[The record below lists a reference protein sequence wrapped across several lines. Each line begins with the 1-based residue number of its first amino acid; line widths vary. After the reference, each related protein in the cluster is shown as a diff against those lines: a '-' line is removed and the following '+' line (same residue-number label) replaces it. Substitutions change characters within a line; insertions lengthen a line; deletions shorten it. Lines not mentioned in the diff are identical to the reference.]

1 MEIITN
7 FIINNSTLFIVITA
21 ILVFALIGYFV
32 DQNEQKKGI
41 STIIK
46 PKEKEL
52 NIKELSSK
60 AQHKSLSSALTD
72 NLNNQNKVSN
82 ENANQEQS
90 QMPNQNNGMNGQPVN
105 NTITDINSGSN
116 SEIIGFNVFKK

>member
-116 SEIIGFNVFKK
+116 SEAIGFNVFKK

>member
-60 AQHKSLSSALTD
+60 AQHKSLSSALT
-72 NLNNQNKVSN
+72 
-82 ENANQEQS
+82 E
-90 QMPNQNNGMNGQPVN
+90 
-105 NTITDINSGSN
+105 
-116 SEIIGFNVFKK
+116 

>member
-116 SEIIGFNVFKK
+116 SETIGFNVFKK